1 MIRIQF
7 FNIIQLFTIK
17 HGQFTQKSIIKKVG
31 EIIIFYSIL
40 SFYISNILILSTA
53 IKIYKNFLN
62 KSKL

>member
-40 SFYISNILILSTA
+40 SFYIKYFDSIDSNQNL
-53 IKIYKNFLN
+53 
-62 KSKL
+62 